1 MQDLAAESWNFI
13 ALRVGR
19 RCGRL
24 TSNNRR
30 ANCGLSSV
38 CRVGDAVG
46 YAHRSCVAPG
56 KLLAGRWTQMF
67 SFPMKRVVIS
77 RRTRR
82 HCNASSGSAPAQR
95 SPRHQTV
102 GRPHVLRAASSRYIS
117 LGRRGLP
124 CPQVASRPLA
134 ATIAARSAVFL
145 QSLIACNPTP
155 TVCVPLVTPPW
166 RNIVSLFLFVSCQ
179 SLREHMHISGTTRP
193 IFTNFVVPITYGRG
207 WVAQSST
214 GGVAI
219 YFRCYRCHH
228 IRTKWTTEACRY
240 RYSKWRHCVVVRRLK
255 RPCCVVLVTLCRAPR
270 RVHCARDVGGRA
282 CNAQLT

>member
-1 MQDLAAESWNFI
+1 MAAESWNLI

-38 CRVGDAVG
+38 CRAGDAVG

-102 GRPHVLRAASSRYIS
+102 GRPHVLRAASSRYIC

-166 RNIVSLFLFVSCQ
+166 RNIVMSVSACVSLCQLSVSPRAYAY
-179 SLREHMHISGTTRP
+179 LRNYTSDLHQLCC
-193 IFTNFVVPITYGRG
+193 TYYL
-207 WVAQSST
+207 WPWLSSS
-214 GGVAI
+214 VLHWR
-219 YFRCYRCHH
+219 RCD
-228 IRTKWTTEACRY
+228 I
-240 RYSKWRHCVVVRRLK
+240 L
-255 RPCCVVLVTLCRAPR
+255 PVL
-270 RVHCARDVGGRA
+270 
-282 CNAQLT
+282 